1 MMLALFSK
9 AVKRSKTRQPRARE
23 AILLRF
29 AIRRAEDAFF
39 QLKHNEMQSG
49 IHWGPERKTATFHLW
64 ECGLLFA
71 QCKEMHQLQIL
82 SITSRERLA
91 PEGCPGASVSL
102 DNGFRRPKLYTLYT
116 PCKYWHW
123 NVEDW
128 FLYTTLSIDN
138 GFRRAKLCT
147 LYTPCK
153 YWHWNVE
160 DWFLYTTVSIDNGFR
175 RVEWYTIHSCRYWY
189 WMRKAGLCTLL

>member
-1 MMLALFSK
+1 MILALFSK

-138 GFRRAKLCT
+138 GFRRVESCT
-147 LYTPCK
+147 LYTHVDIDTGCGRLVYVHYSKYCQWIPEGGIMYTTPCK
-153 YWHWNVE
+153 CWH
-160 DWFLYTTVSIDNGFR
+160 
-175 RVEWYTIHSCRYWY
+175 
-189 WMRKAGLCTLL
+189 